1 MILIYM
7 AMIGH
12 LCKVLKKLRQV
23 NLKLNPTKCLVETQQ
38 ISFLGHVVMI
48 GKRPQT
54 WKKIM
59 WTSIYYPPFKTTK
72 DQTFTSSTTFLKF
85 LQIEK

>member
-7 AMIGH
+7 PMIGH

-48 GKRPQT
+48 GKHP
-54 WKKIM
+54 
-59 WTSIYYPPFKTTK
+59 
-72 DQTFTSSTTFLKF
+72 
-85 LQIEK
+85 